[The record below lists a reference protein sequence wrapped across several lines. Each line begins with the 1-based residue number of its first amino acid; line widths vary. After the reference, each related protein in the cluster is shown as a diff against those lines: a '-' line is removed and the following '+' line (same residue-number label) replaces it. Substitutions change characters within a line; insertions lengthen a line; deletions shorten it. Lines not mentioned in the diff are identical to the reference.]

1 VLKLFELIK
10 IPQSKYVHTFL
21 KQGLSIIEILV
32 AISLIA
38 IAMLGVSSYIQTQ
51 NMSSMNLSIS
61 AKNISAQRYLE
72 KLIWAKYIEVPGAD
86 SNCQFI
92 TNVSNAVTQ
101 IGLSPNKQCSQS
113 KSDLDSATVLANV
126 YPLTCD
132 LSSVALSCRTTP
144 LNTAQSAL
152 AKNALQSV
160 PALGSEMGPADIKC
174 QTIAQ
179 AQNNDTE
186 VIIANCPL
194 ENVNI
199 SPSLPSYL
207 LIFQG
212 ILKDP
217 RSDGV
222 IKYYY
227 PAIYYQNSSS

>member
-1 VLKLFELIK
+1 VLKLLELIK
-10 IPQSKYVHTFL
+10 TPQNKFMHTCL

-38 IAMLGVSSYIQTQ
+38 IAMLGVTGFIQTQ

-61 AKNISAQRYLE
+61 ANNISAQRYLE
-72 KLIWAKYIEVPGAD
+72 KLIWTKYIGVPGAD

-92 TNVSNAVTQ
+92 TNDSNTVTQ
-101 IGLSPNKQCSQS
+101 ISLSPNKQCSQS

-126 YPLTCD
+126 YPLTCN

-160 PALGSEMGPADIKC
+160 PALGSTIGPTDIKC
-174 QTIAQ
+174 QIVIQ

-186 VIIANCPL
+186 VITANCPL

-199 SPSLPSYL
+199 SPSLPNYL

-212 ILKDP
+212 SLKNP
-217 RSDGV
+217 RGDGF

-227 PAIYYQNSSS
+227 PAIDYQNSSS